1 MKKLIWLFLVSLIVL
16 AGCGEKGKEHSQEN
30 KKPEIK
36 KYSYHPIGTEEEVKD
51 KAAKV
56 RDEKR
61 NGKFDSSK
69 YYDDYEYGQIFQRE
83 AQPLT
88 DTNSKVHQMVNNL
101 KQNDDR
107 IDEADTKEVK
117 SEIDPALKELKQAM
131 DDRKNRGKEVP
142 PQFKDMDE
150 NYFKSVEIFYSSFKD
165 LENVIE
171 HNKQYSKNELIEQ
184 SDVFKHN
191 MEVSEKYFRHTTKL
205 IEAASQSY

>member
-16 AGCGEKGKEHSQEN
+16 AGCGEKGKDHSQEN
-30 KKPEIK
+30 QKPEIK

-51 KAAKV
+51 KAGKV

-117 SEIDPALKELKQAM
+117 SEIDPALKELKQAL
-131 DDRKNRGKEVP
+131 DDRKNRDKEVP

-150 NYFKSVEIFYSSFKD
+150 NYFKSIEIFYNSFKD

-171 HNKQYSKNELIEQ
+171 HKKQFSKHELIEQ
-184 SDVFKHN
+184 TDVF
-191 MEVSEKYFRHTTKL
+191 
-205 IEAASQSY
+205 

>member
-16 AGCGEKGKEHSQEN
+16 AGCGEKGKDHSQEN
-30 KKPEIK
+30 QKPEIK

-83 AQPLT
+83 AQPLM

-117 SEIDPALKELKQAM
+117 SEIDPALKELKQAL
-131 DDRKNRGKEVP
+131 DDRKNRDKEVP
-142 PQFKDMDE
+142 PQFKDMNE
-150 NYFKSVEIFYSSFKD
+150 NYFKSIEIFYNSFKD

-171 HNKQYSKNELIEQ
+171 HKKQFSKHELIEQ
-184 SDVFKHN
+184 TDVFKHN
-191 MEVSEKYFRHTTKL
+191 MDVSEKYFRYTTKL
-205 IEAASQSY
+205 IEAARQSY